1 MKVETIEEFLSRGG
15 EIKRCEIRETT
26 HKDIFNISGRKLI
39 KPTKEEIKKSK
50 KELKEKG
57 KN

>member
-26 HKDIFNISGRKLI
+26 HKEIFNISGRKLI
-39 KPTKEEIKKSK
+39 KPTKEQMKKAKQALS
-50 KELKEKG
+50 EKG